1 MPSTSSLISKLQ
13 SDYPQFLFKK
23 ASRFLWSPTDKTIYY
38 TDKNNDYSIFLLHE
52 LSHGLL
58 NHADYSHDIELIAM
72 ESKAWDK
79 VIELAKKYEVSINE
93 DAIQS
98 TLDTYRDWLH
108 SRSTCP
114 NCRATGI
121 QNGKKSYHCLACN
134 HEWRVNEA
142 RICALRRY
150 KMKDK

>member
-1 MPSTSSLISKLQ
+1 MPSTASLASKLQ
-13 SDYPQFLFKK
+13 TDYPQFLFIK
-23 ASRFLWSPTDKTIYY
+23 ASRFLWSPSEKTIFY
-38 TDKNNDYSIFLLHE
+38 TDKNNDNCIFLLHE

-58 NHADYSHDIELIAM
+58 DHADYSHDIELIAM

-79 VIELAKKYEVSINE
+79 VTELANKYKVTINE
-93 DAIQS
+93 KSIQL

-114 NCRATGI
+114 NCKATGV
-121 QNGKKSYHCLACN
+121 QNGKKSYYCLACN

-150 KMKDK
+150 KIKNN